1 MILVSIS
8 TVRWTLLHTFGMLHV
23 NVWSIQIHLK
33 VFLVETQHLTQ
44 QCFIQC
50 RRPSSFATSTC
61 CRPQVWEWQNYI
73 KLQTSEWLPMMASG
87 CDVRPGNCGNKLHS
101 IYDLFLNS
109 LGVSGRKNVIKWIQ
123 RKVPSHFYLCQLFCL
138 DARWEFAVSF
148 FVLLA
153 QSV

>member
-8 TVRWTLLHTFGMLHV
+8 TVRWTLLHTFGMLHF

-87 CDVRPGNCGNKLHS
+87 CETRKLWEQIAFNIGSLFEFIGSFWEEKCDKMNSKEGS
-101 IYDLFLNS
+101 ISFLLVS
-109 LGVSGRKNVIKWIQ
+109 IVLLGCPMGVCS
-123 RKVPSHFYLCQLFCL
+123 
-138 DARWEFAVSF
+138 
-148 FVLLA
+148 FVLRVA
-153 QSV
+153 CAKRIV